1 MISPT
6 SEPTHDQIA
15 EALAGAGV
23 PVLRGLQEG
32 FVAIRN
38 LGCGHAGHAA
48 RWAEVH
54 KPGRALRNPAAAEL
68 RRELAAASGSL
79 ASEFCFRILRSYDLP
94 LVRSTVV
101 KDGDEALRRA
111 VEIGFP
117 MVVKVASRQI
127 THRSDVGGVVLGVR
141 DPQGLADAIAAIA
154 RNVGAAAPHASIDGY
169 ELQEQ
174 ITGDA
179 EAVVGFADA
188 APFGTLMVVG
198 TGGTLVELMDDRA
211 VALAP
216 LSGEEAKAMILQT
229 RLGKLLDGYRN
240 LMPKSDL
247 GPLANLLK
255 NLSDL
260 ALDLGDLIG
269 ACDLNPVLVKKASGE
284 IRVVDALM
292 IMRSPSDGTP

>member
-1 MISPT
+1 MR
-6 SEPTHDQIA
+6 A
-15 EALAGAGV
+15 CGA
-23 PVLRGLQEG
+23 
-32 FVAIRN
+32 
-38 LGCGHAGHAA
+38 
-48 RWAEVH
+48 WAEVH
-54 KPGRALRNPAAAEL
+54 KPGPGLAQPRGRRAAPRTGG
-68 RRELAAASGSL
+68 RERQPRA
-79 ASEFCFRILRSYDLP
+79 EFCFRILRSYGIP

-141 DPQGLADAIAAIA
+141 DAQGLAEAIATIA

-269 ACDLNPVLVKKASGE
+269 ACDLNPVLVKKGSGE